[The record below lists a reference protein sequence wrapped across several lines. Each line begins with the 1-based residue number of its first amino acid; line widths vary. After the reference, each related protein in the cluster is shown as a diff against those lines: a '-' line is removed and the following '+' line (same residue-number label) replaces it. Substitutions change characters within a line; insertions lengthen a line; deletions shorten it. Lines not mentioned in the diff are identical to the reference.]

1 VNYENP
7 QLSALACYQSES
19 ETDGL
24 LFANEIQMQ
33 DLQADL
39 VILSS
44 CESGIGQL
52 VTGEG
57 LIALN
62 RSFIYAG
69 ANNVLFSLWK
79 VNDEYT
85 SGLMIDFYTSYIKNE
100 SYTKALRQAKLKMLQ
115 NPTTANPRYWAAFV
129 LIGD

>member
-1 VNYENP
+1 MTQLQQPHQFVHIATHGLVNYENP

-39 VILSS
+39 VVLSS

-62 RSFIYAG
+62 RSFIYACR
-69 ANNVLFSLWK
+69 N
-79 VNDEYT
+79 
-85 SGLMIDFYTSYIKNE
+85 
-100 SYTKALRQAKLKMLQ
+100 AL
-115 NPTTANPRYWAAFV
+115 V
-129 LIGD
+129 